1 MSTESTQR
9 AASTDLK
16 DFVERLLW
24 SGDEGLL
31 RILAAAD
38 SAYAARLRA
47 EPVSYRA
54 QVIDLFRSL
63 KPSACEAGAE
73 VRKLS
78 SLLGFAAV
86 VDATA
91 VHAVLPLNSP
101 ELALSDN
108 QLGLLFCRVAAQFGG
123 IA

>member
-1 MSTESTQR
+1 MSAESGQKETGG
-9 AASTDLK
+9 DLK
-16 DFVERLLW
+16 GFVERLLW

-47 EPVSYRA
+47 KPASYRA
-54 QVIDLFRSL
+54 QVVDIFRSL
-63 KPSACEAGAE
+63 KPSASEAGAE

-86 VDATA
+86 VDAPA
-91 VHAVLPLNSP
+91 VHAVLPTNAP
-101 ELALSDN
+101 ELALNDN
-108 QLGLLFCRVAAQFGG
+108 QLGLLFCNVAAQFGG
-123 IA
+123 LA